1 MVNLIVNSIIKQLR
15 THYSDI
21 DIFADKV
28 ENEIEYP
35 FIYVGIIS
43 FRKRDNLGGDDIY
56 EFRFDVRYHVKGT
69 EQNTDLYINGDKITS
84 ILKNLSLID
93 TGCNVWCNRAETQI
107 VDGVAHNILEY
118 EVMTR
123 EEMSSGIKFEK
134 FNSYITIERE
144 FREE

>member
-35 FIYVGIIS
+35 FIYVSIIN
-43 FRKRDNLGGDDIY
+43 FKKRDNLGGNDIY
-56 EFRFDVRYHVKGT
+56 EFRLDVRYHVKGT
-69 EQNTDLYINGDKITS
+69 ECNTDLYVNGDRITS

-93 TGCNVWCNRAETQI
+93 TECSVWCNRAETQI

-118 EVMTR
+118 ELMTR
-123 EEMSSGIKFEK
+123 EEMTSGNKFEK
-134 FNSYITIERE
+134 FNSYITIEQE

>member
-35 FIYVGIIS
+35 FIYVSIIN
-43 FRKRDNLGGDDIY
+43 FKKRDNLGGNDIY

-69 EQNTDLYINGDKITS
+69 EYNTDLYVNGDRITS

-93 TGCNVWCNRAETQI
+93 TEYSVWCNRAETQI

-118 EVMTR
+118 ELMTR
-123 EEMSSGIKFEK
+123 EEIIGGNKFEK
-134 FNSYITIERE
+134 FNSYITIEQE
-144 FREE
+144 FRRE

>member
-35 FIYVGIIS
+35 FIYVSIIN
-43 FRKRDNLGGDDIY
+43 FKKRDNLGGNDIY

-69 EQNTDLYINGDKITS
+69 EYNTDLYVNGDRITS

-93 TGCNVWCNRAETQI
+93 TECSVWCNRAETQI

-118 EVMTR
+118 ELMTR
-123 EEMSSGIKFEK
+123 EEITGGNKFEK
-134 FNSYITIERE
+134 FNSYITIEQE

>member
-35 FIYVGIIS
+35 FIYVSIIS
-43 FRKRDNLGGDDIY
+43 FKKRDNLGGNDIY

-69 EQNTDLYINGDKITS
+69 EYNTDLYVNGDRITS

-93 TGCNVWCNRAETQI
+93 TECSVWCNRAETQI

-118 EVMTR
+118 ELMTR
-123 EEMSSGIKFEK
+123 EEITGGNKFEK
-134 FNSYITIERE
+134 FNSYITIEQE